1 MKQPGARSV
10 RRRIGLALAVT
21 SLACRLDDG
30 PARGASGA
38 AGVELAAARRI
49 LGAHPAP
56 SDARVHLDPAFAAAG
71 SAPGVRTGR
80 LRPAARSK
88 QLADALGASVSG
100 QRAADAVYLILSEPV
115 LTGDSAAL
123 SATVVYPTGLA
134 LGWSSQGYETLAL
147 TLRRRD
153 GGAWR
158 VERVAQLGIQ

>member
-71 SAPGVRTGR
+71 TAPGARTDR

-100 QRAADAVYLILSEPV
+100 QRATDAVYLILSEPV
-115 LTGDSAAL
+115 LAGDSAAL
-123 SATVVYPTGLA
+123 SATVVYPTGT
-134 LGWSSQGYETLAL
+134 WPRSSQRYETLAL